1 MAMSRAEAVKKL
13 KKFKRGEGIISWLF
27 GNERYYGK
35 KLSETA
41 DEIKALTTNG
51 KIKTI
56 KKNK

>member
-1 MAMSRAEAVKKL
+1 MAMSRAEAVAKL
-13 KKFKRGEGIISWLF
+13 KKYKRGGGIISWIF
-27 GNERYYGK
+27 GDQRYYGK

-41 DEIKALTTNG
+41 DEIRALTTNG